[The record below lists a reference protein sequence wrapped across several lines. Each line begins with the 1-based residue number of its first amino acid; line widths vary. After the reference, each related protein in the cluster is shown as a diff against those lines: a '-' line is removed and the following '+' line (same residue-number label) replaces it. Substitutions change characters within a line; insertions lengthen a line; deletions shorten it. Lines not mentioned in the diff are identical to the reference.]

1 MDFEEA
7 VKQLRKQLGSTKV
20 SDYLTACFNADEMD
34 MLAPFHLRF
43 NELYKEIKVQNHS
56 LAAIK
61 FVQLYNDICK
71 IESKFE
77 LTEIDDKPIPSWIAE
92 NLERI
97 EKQFHTN
104 ERDDK
109 NKKILDYEQ
118 IGTEMYEVILAI
130 LKKKFALIKKHRK

>member
-7 VKQLRKQLGSTKV
+7 VKQLSKKLGTTKV
-20 SDYLTACFNADEMD
+20 SDYFTACFNANELDK
-34 MLAPFHLRF
+34 LAPIHPHFF
-43 NELYKEIKVQNHS
+43 ELSLLQKARNNS

-77 LTEIDDKPIPSWIAE
+77 LTEIDDKSIPNWIAE

-97 EKQFHTN
+97 EKQIHTN

-109 NKKILDYEQ
+109 NKKILDWEQ
-118 IGTEMYEVILAI
+118 IGEEMFTA
-130 LKKKFALIKKHRK
+130 LKKKFALIRKHRK